1 MSEDQIGQRIKDLR
15 KSKKLTLKTLSE
27 STGINQGTLS
37 LLENGEN
44 KPSFDIVMK
53 LCKYFKTTADYLLF
67 GQADNSIIEEVKN
80 DINIPDEALITE
92 SIGQNN
98 SIPVISSLIDIISA
112 DRRIIKETLDK
123 ALSTKD
129 EVIKAFS
136 QVIDTKNEV
145 IKVHED
151 TRIDLKE

>member
-53 LCKYFKTTADYLLF
+53 LCKYFK
-67 GQADNSIIEEVKN
+67 I
-80 DINIPDEALITE
+80 
-92 SIGQNN
+92 
-98 SIPVISSLIDIISA
+98 
-112 DRRIIKETLDK
+112 
-123 ALSTKD
+123 
-129 EVIKAFS
+129 
-136 QVIDTKNEV
+136 
-145 IKVHED
+145 
-151 TRIDLKE
+151 